1 MNSITLK
8 NNISLFKKIL
18 ETIKN
23 YSNIINI
30 KFTKNN
36 LELQIIDD
44 IKINI
49 INIILKI
56 DYFEKFNID
65 FEILITLNIN
75 DLNKIF
81 KMLNKTNIIT
91 LNLKKNNNILNIYSD
106 YNENIKKIFKITLL
120 DTNYEWI
127 NISNLNI
134 NNSLLINLESKF
146 LYNIFNELNVF
157 SNDLIIK
164 KTNNEILNFI
174 AEDKINNLYSEYK
187 IKILNNIHNINLIIS
202 LSYLTNFKLL
212 NNFKYSELYL
222 SNDNPLYIKLNDD
235 IINIDYIQA
244 PKINDIEF

>member
-164 KTNNEILNFI
+164 KTNN
-174 AEDKINNLYSEYK
+174 
-187 IKILNNIHNINLIIS
+187 
-202 LSYLTNFKLL
+202 
-212 NNFKYSELYL
+212 
-222 SNDNPLYIKLNDD
+222 
-235 IINIDYIQA
+235 
-244 PKINDIEF
+244 